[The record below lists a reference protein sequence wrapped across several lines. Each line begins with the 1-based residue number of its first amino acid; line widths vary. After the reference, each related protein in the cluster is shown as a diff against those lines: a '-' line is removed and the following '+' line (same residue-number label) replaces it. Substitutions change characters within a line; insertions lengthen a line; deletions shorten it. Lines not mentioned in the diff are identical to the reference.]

1 MRNLSFMFKW
11 LSRLFLV
18 VVAIGSLVA
27 LAQAQV
33 INAKGASNAP
43 LAVTTQATVLD
54 AAKRKTW
61 TLNWTDT
68 GDLMCAPIV
77 GTNTSP
83 TFTPDATHGFRM
95 DHNHVPWTSNNLTDN
110 PSLGWS
116 CICTTGTCTVYSY
129 EGF

>member
-1 MRNLSFMFKW
+1 MAG
-11 LSRLFLV
+11 LV
-18 VVAIGSLVA
+18 FGLTE
-27 LAQAQV
+27 LAAHAQV

-54 AAKRKTW
+54 AAKRRTW

-83 TFTPDATHGFRM
+83 TFTPDSTHGFRM
-95 DHNHVPWTSNNLTDN
+95 DHNHVPWTCSQITDN
-110 PSLGWS
+110 CSLGWS
-116 CICTTGTCTVYSY
+116 CVSTTGTVTVYSY